1 MSFFG
6 NVLSKIQ
13 FEARF
18 REICKA
24 DFCSLSLCF
33 LSLQFLKRPEISFW
47 NKKFRKGKKKMARV
61 PPFFDFFVLKCTYM
75 ETYNSHP
82 EFYGNIKGH
91 ATILWKHITF

>member
-1 MSFFG
+1 MVIQWFELSILCLFFG
-6 NVLSKIQ
+6 HVLSKIQ

-47 NKKFRKGKKKMARV
+47 NKKFPKGPPKKRPKKMARV
-61 PPFFDFFVLKCTYM
+61 PPYFLIFLY
-75 ETYNSHP
+75 
-82 EFYGNIKGH
+82 
-91 ATILWKHITF
+91 